1 MLSRLR
7 ISEIAASISL
17 TASAITS
24 GVIAL
29 TRITSAD
36 DGELLIRSGS
46 SIVGHAPSNFS
57 SASHGHLL
65 PTDISAGASITTTPT
80 VQLTVNI
87 PEAGEYL
94 LRCDLTTAV
103 ATVVGARTLSV
114 TFDSTNFVSCALT
127 AVAVVSTP
135 AMGSRA
141 TITTNGATFSHSMVT
156 NASGELRTFG
166 KLVVSAA
173 AVVTMTISISGDS
186 GTLRGGSFMSAT
198 RIA

>member
-114 TFDSTNFVSCALT
+114 TFDSTNFVS
-127 AVAVVSTP
+127 TP